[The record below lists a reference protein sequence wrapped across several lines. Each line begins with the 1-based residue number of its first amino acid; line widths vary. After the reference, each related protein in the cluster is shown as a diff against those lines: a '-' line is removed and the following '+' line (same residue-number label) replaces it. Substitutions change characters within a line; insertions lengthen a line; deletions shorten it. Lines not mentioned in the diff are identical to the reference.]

1 MRQRLLKSNRGEC
14 HDKLLYYDLSPDL
27 VVDSTA
33 MLSAEA
39 IAIYEDYTNNTEYG
53 YGFICLDCKPTLISI
68 KSRGTAIGDGS
79 NVFGTIYPASINL
92 ISATRTTLNYPILGR
107 YTTPKMITAII
118 GFKSITPPRFGS
130 STTTAKPPLWQS
142 FYCPCKLI
150 VPKNC
155 GSAYRAYFYSLN
167 NQPSNLSIYEFDFN
181 RWP

>member
-14 HDKLLYYDLSPDL
+14 HDKLLYYDLSPNL
-27 VVDSTA
+27 VVDSTT

-39 IAIYEDYTNNTEYG
+39 MAIYEDYTNNTEYG

-68 KSRGTAIGDGS
+68 KSRGTAIGGGS
-79 NVFGTIYPASINL
+79 NVFGTIYPASINS
-92 ISATRTTLNYPILGR
+92 ISATSTTRNYPILGR

-118 GFKSITPPRFGS
+118 GFKSITPPMFKGS
-130 STTTAKPPLWQS
+130 GAKPPLWS
-142 FYCPCKLI
+142 SLYCPCKLI

-155 GSAYRAYFYSLN
+155 GSAYRTYFYDSLN
-167 NQPSNLSIYEFDFN
+167 KQPSNLSIYEFDFN